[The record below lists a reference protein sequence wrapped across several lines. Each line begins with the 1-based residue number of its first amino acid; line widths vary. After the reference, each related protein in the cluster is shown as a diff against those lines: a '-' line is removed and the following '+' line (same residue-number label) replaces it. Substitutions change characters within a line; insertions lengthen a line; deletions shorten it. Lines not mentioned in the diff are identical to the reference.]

1 MKKFLIMIISIT
13 LISISVLCLQGF
25 ANTVT
30 ITYLT
35 PETDPTTVA
44 IDNNI
49 IKRFEET
56 HPDVKVNI
64 QHANLEDVLPKL
76 AAQLRAGT
84 APDIA
89 FFSPR
94 MVPGLVEQ
102 GFLLPLEDV
111 FEDIGDIP
119 RKFVTPN
126 LDHKIYDIPIHME
139 SQVLYYRKDLFEKAG
154 IKPPTTFDEWLKAAE
169 ALTVDTDGDGKID
182 QYGIA
187 VLGGMPSNYF
197 YFSAV
202 LWANGADYFDEN
214 NNVVIDSPEAI
225 EALEFWGKLA
235 KFAPPGVVN
244 TGNVEVAVQF
254 SEGLASMAR
263 FPGRLLTSIDRY
275 NPGLASEIGIV
286 PIPFGPSGNAPLVHA
301 VMNSFIVFSGTKYPE
316 IAKEFVKFYMS
327 GEQYLEYLTAS
338 VPGHALPVRSS
349 WLDNPEYFEYPSIK
363 KYKDVIKESIEL
375 AYKYGTDFQFRHDTV
390 NPHLGEALSMP
401 TLSTELN
408 KFLAGDVT
416 AEQALKNVANTWRKR
431 FGIK

>member
-1 MKKFLIMIISIT
+1 MKKFLIMIILIT

-154 IKPPTTFDEWLKAAE
+154 IKPPTTFNEWLKAAE

>member
-35 PETDPTTVA
+35 PETDPTTVKV
-44 IDNNI
+44 DNDI
-49 IKRFEET
+49 IKRFEEI
-56 HPDVKVNI
+56 HPDVKVNL

-94 MVPGLVEQ
+94 MVPGLAEQ
-102 GFLLPLEDV
+102 GFLLPLEDL

-119 RKFVTPN
+119 RKFVTPT
-126 LDHKIYDIPIHME
+126 LDHKIYDIPIHVE
-139 SQVLYYRKDLFEKAG
+139 SQVLYYRKDRFEKAG
-154 IKPPTTFDEWLKAAE
+154 IKPPTTFDEYLKAAK

-182 QYGIA
+182 QYGVAI
-187 VLGGMPSNYF
+187 LGGMPSNYF
-197 YFSAV
+197 FFSAF

-225 EALEFWGKLA
+225 EALEYYGKLA

-244 TGNVEVAVQF
+244 TGNLEVAVQF
-254 SEGLASMAR
+254 AKGLVSMIR
-263 FPGRLLTSIDRY
+263 FPGRLLTTIDEY
-275 NPGLASEIGIV
+275 NPGLASKIDIV
-286 PIPFGPSGNAPLVHA
+286 PIPVGPSENKPIDHA
-301 VMNSFIVFSGTKYPE
+301 CINSFIVFSGTKHPE
-316 IAKEFVKFYMS
+316 IAKEFIKFYMS

-338 VPGHALPVRSS
+338 VPGHALPIRNS
-349 WLDNPEYFEYPSIK
+349 WIDNPEYFEFPAIK
-363 KYKDVIKESIEL
+363 KHRDIIKKSMEL
-375 AYKYGTDFQFRHDTV
+375 AYKYGTDSQFRHDTV
-390 NPHLGEALSMP
+390 NPYLGEALSMP
-401 TLSTELN
+401 DLSENLN
-408 KFLAGDVT
+408 KFLAGDLT
-416 AEQALKNVANTWRKR
+416 AEQALKNVANAWRKR